1 MIQIIY
7 QAHHAENSLKI
18 RPSRSFLSLKRFFLF
33 LIIFLLTPF
42 LFSYKVSAAPLD
54 GRILLQVEAKGEA
67 WYVNPLNSS
76 RYYLGR
82 PENAF
87 ELMRSLGL
95 GASDKD
101 IGSYQVAKAP
111 ARLSGRI
118 LLQVQDKGQAF
129 YVNPLDLKLYYLG
142 RPNDAFYLMRSLGLG
157 ITNNDL
163 NKIKVAPTSAPVPS
177 SLTENIS
184 QNQLPIKAEEAPA
197 EQVLESQIWIKDS
210 SKNFSFKYK
219 NENQFLT
226 LNLSSALYEAYKNSP
241 KVLTYQSNNKPENFR
256 DAFYGIFLEFKN
268 GDDLI
273 KDLVAKGR
281 EVANSKNWT
290 EDELLEYL
298 LAFIQYISYDY
309 SKIEN
314 GLSTNPFYPYE
325 SLYLKKGVCSDKTFL
340 ALALVRE
347 LGYGGAIL
355 DFPDINHSALGLSC
369 PLEYSV
375 RGSGYCFVET
385 TNYFPLGVIPKS
397 IDGGLAVTSVSNF
410 SNLFDDSSLGSI
422 EIYQKSSGRNY
433 NGIYNLRLRVEE
445 LNKLS
450 QDLETIAPE
459 AKALELELKLK
470 ETQINS
476 MKLEMDEYL
485 EQGREEEYNA
495 LVSEFNALA
504 NEYNEL
510 LKVYRAKIESYNLKA
525 IDYNRLSKEFYQ
537 M

>member
-1 MIQIIY
+1 MTLITC
-7 QAHHAENSLKI
+7 QASRVVNFLRIRLNKKLLFSLV
-18 RPSRSFLSLKRFFLF
+18 LF
-33 LIIFLLTPF
+33 LL
-42 LFSYKVSAAPLD
+42 VSFVLPSQVLAATLD
-54 GRILLQVEAKGEA
+54 GRILLQVQANGEA
-67 WYVNPLNSS
+67 WYINPLNSS

-95 GASDKD
+95 GASNYD
-101 IGSYQVAKAP
+101 IGNYQKTKAP

-163 NKIKVAPTSAPVPS
+163 NKIKVAPTSAPVSS

-184 QNQLPIKAEEAPA
+184 QNQVEVRAEEVPA
-197 EQVLESQIWIKDS
+197 KIISESQTWIKDS

-219 NENQFLT
+219 NENQSLT
-226 LNLSSALYEAYKNSP
+226 LNLSSSLYEAYKSSA
-241 KVLTYQSNNKPENFR
+241 KVLTYQSNNKPANFR

-268 GDDLI
+268 GDDSI

-298 LAFIQYISYDY
+298 LALIQYISYDY

-340 ALALVRE
+340 ALALIRE

-385 TNYFPLGVIPKS
+385 TNYFPLGVIPQS
-397 IDGGLAVTSVSNF
+397 IDGGLAVTSASNF
-410 SNLFDDSSLGSI
+410 SNLFNDTPLGTI
-422 EIYQKSSGRNY
+422 EIYQKSSGQSY
-433 NGIYNLRLRVEE
+433 NGIYNLRLRVEALKQ
-445 LNKLS
+445 LN
-450 QDLETIAPE
+450 QDLQTMPAE
-459 AKALELELKLK
+459 AKALELDLTAK
-470 ETQINS
+470 EVEINLMKAQI
-476 MKLEMDEYL
+476 DIYL
-485 EQGREEEYNA
+485 SQDKNTEYNA
-495 LVSEFNALA
+495 LVQEFNALV

-510 LKVYRAKIESYNLKA
+510 LKVYRAKVESYNLKA

-537 M
+537 L

>member
-1 MIQIIY
+1 MIPIIY
-7 QAHHAENSLKI
+7 QIHQDENFLKTPPNRAWVI
-18 RPSRSFLSLKRFFLF
+18 LKKFFLF

-42 LFSYKVSAAPLD
+42 LFSDQALAATLD
-54 GRILLQVEAKGEA
+54 GRILLQVEAYGEA
-67 WYVNPLNSS
+67 WYVNPLDSS

-95 GASDKD
+95 GASNQD
-101 IGSYQVAKAP
+101 IGNYQITKAP
-111 ARLSGRI
+111 SRLSGRI

-163 NKIKVAPTSAPVPS
+163 NKIKVAPTSALVPG

-184 QNQLPIKAEEAPA
+184 QNQLSVKVEEAPA
-197 EQVLESQIWIKDS
+197 EQVLASQIWVKDA

-219 NENQFLT
+219 NENQSLT
-226 LNLSSALYEAYKNSP
+226 LNLSSVLYEAYKNSP
-241 KVLTYQSNNKPENFR
+241 KVLTYQSNNKPANFR

-268 GDDLI
+268 GDDSI

-281 EVANSKNWT
+281 EIANSKNWT
-290 EDELLEYL
+290 DDELLEYL
-298 LAFIQYISYDY
+298 LALIQYISYD
-309 SKIEN
+309 SAKLQN

-340 ALALVRE
+340 ALALIRE

-385 TNYFPLGVIPKS
+385 TNYFPLGVIPQS
-397 IDGGLAVTSVSNF
+397 IDGGLAVTSASNF
-410 SNLFDDSSLGSI
+410 SNLFNDTPLGAL
-422 EIYQKSSGRNY
+422 EIYQKSSGQSY

-450 QDLETIAPE
+450 QDLQTMPDE
-459 AKALELELKLK
+459 AKALELDLIAK
-470 ETQINS
+470 EAEINL
-476 MKLEMDEYL
+476 MKSQMDTYL
-485 EQGREEEYNA
+485 SQGQNTEYNS
-495 LVSEFNALA
+495 LVPEFNALV

-510 LKVYRAKIESYNLKA
+510 LKVYRAKVESYNLKA

-537 M
+537 L